1 MGLVHDELKNDT
13 TNQRYIYIYIYIIFF
28 EKKQP
33 LYWLYMVQKN
43 NDV

>member
-13 TNQRYIYIYIYIIFF
+13 TNQRYIYIYIIFF